1 MEAQLLEQQRLQG
14 IPTIAISNMA
24 KTYVNKYLVK
34 KGFPLFIT
42 NEDQVLKY
50 AKKYLGKRF
59 DVSEKLSQLED
70 PVDVIENVV
79 NSIGQ

>member
-1 MEAQLLEQQRLQG
+1 
-14 IPTIAISNMA
+14 MA